1 MKSIERNVTKSRL
14 VQLIAEIS
22 HGSCKGCGGDKRTAM
37 YRFKPQQ
44 YVKDY
49 SPRILKPVCRKCVYK
64 EVFGSKNYSKNMKG
78 RTLDE
83 K

>member
-1 MKSIERNVTKSRL
+1 MQNIKKERI
-14 VQLIAEIS
+14 VQLVAEIS
-22 HGSCKGCGGDKRTAM
+22 YDICKIYGQSKRTAM
-37 YRFKPQQ
+37 YRVKPQQ